1 MNIKYIIASAI
12 TMSTILMN
20 ASPVCCPEDN
30 VKETKDTD
38 IFQMPKMN
46 FMDMKIPVNT
56 KPKQTDHSGHNHGA
70 GGCSA
75 ATNEDGGFELTKSQ
89 QKEAGIVL
97 DKAKSGDLNKKI
109 SVLGEI
115 LLNEDEIVHLVPR
128 IAGIA
133 IDINNQVGDEV
144 KKGDILGILDS
155 SDFGEVKSEYYEIY
169 SDVACC
175 TLDLTRAEE
184 IAKNTKILLEDLA
197 KNPSLIDLRKKDYG
211 NLGKYRA
218 SLIAAYA
225 NFILNKN
232 IFTQKSKLYN
242 DKIISPADFLEV
254 QTNWDKA
261 NSAYYAECD
270 KAEYETKRELSLWQK
285 TNRIAHVKSKAIK
298 QKLLNLG
305 MNEKEISE
313 LEVITEFKEK
323 KCGCGNDNCKVCKAK
338 AEAKKKIEV
347 KKEVEVEVE
356 DMDIMGVLNL
366 KTSYAHFELKAPATG
381 TIIQRHITKGEMVS
395 TENIVFSIANLNTVW
410 ANLNLSKKDLQHI
423 KKGDRIPIVSNE
435 NLKTYGIIDMISP
448 LVNAETRMISVRV
461 LVDNRS
467 GKWQPGTFVTGE
479 IIVATNKLP
488 VVVPKNAVQN
498 IDGENVIF
506 VVVKTGFKPIPVV
519 LGKSDKD
526 SIEIVSGLTTGRIY
540 VREGAFQL
548 KAQMITSNMDPHAGH
563 GH

>member
-12 TMSTILMN
+12 TMATILIYAN
-20 ASPVCCPEDN
+20 PECCPSDN
-30 VKETKDTD
+30 IKETKKLDG
-38 IFQMPKMN
+38 FQMPKMN
-46 FMDMKIPVNT
+46 FMDMKIPVKT
-56 KPKQTDHSGHNHGA
+56 KIKPKPTDHSGHNHGA

-75 ATNEDGGFELTKSQ
+75 ATNEDGGFELTEIQ

-97 DKAKSGDLNKKI
+97 DKAQAGNLNKKI

-115 LLNEDEIVHLVPR
+115 LLNEDKVVHLVPR

-144 KKGDILGILDS
+144 QEGELLGVLDS
-155 SDFGEVKSEYYEIY
+155 SDFGEIKSEYYEIY

-175 TLDLTRAEE
+175 TLDLVRAEE
-184 IAKNTKILLEDLA
+184 IEKNTKILLADLV
-197 KNPSLIDLRKKDYG
+197 KYPSLIDLRKKDYG

-218 SLIAAYA
+218 SLIATYA

-232 IFTQKSKLYN
+232 IFTQKSKLFN

-305 MNEKEISE
+305 MTEKEISA
-313 LEVITEFKEK
+313 LEVITDFKEK
-323 KCGCGNDNCKVCKAK
+323 KCGCGNDNCPTCKAK
-338 AEAKKKIEV
+338 AKAKKV
-347 KKEVEVEVE
+347 VEVEAEVE
-356 DMDIMGVLNL
+356 DMDIMEVLNL

-395 TENIVFSIANLNTVW
+395 TENIIFSIANLNTVW
-410 ANLNLSKKDLQHI
+410 ANLNLSKRDLQHI
-423 KKGDRIPIVSNE
+423 KKGDRISILSND
-435 NLKTYGIIDMISP
+435 NIKTYGIIDMISP

-461 LVDNRS
+461 IVDNRS

-498 IDGENVIF
+498 IDGEDVIF

-519 LGKSDKD
+519 LGKSDKNN
-526 SIEIVSGLTTGRIY
+526 IEIVLGLTSGRVY
-540 VREGAFQL
+540 VKEGAFQL
-548 KAQMITSNMDPHAGH
+548 KAQMITSSMDPHAGH